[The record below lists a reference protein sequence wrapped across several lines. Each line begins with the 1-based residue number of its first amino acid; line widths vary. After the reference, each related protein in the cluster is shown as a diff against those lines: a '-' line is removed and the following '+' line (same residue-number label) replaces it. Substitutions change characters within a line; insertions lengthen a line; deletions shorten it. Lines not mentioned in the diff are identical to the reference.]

1 MAGFEGLVADRSG
14 AQPAWPGPAGRG
26 QSQCH
31 QWHSVAAED
40 WHALARCAGEI
51 WQLELDLPALST
63 MERQRRLGKR
73 GHHAGRD
80 DGGKRPLQHRLHLS
94 SRPCLGSGRKGG
106 IHRRALGRSRGGF
119 TSKVHCLSDARGR
132 PIAFHLTP
140 GEAADCKAYD
150 TLIDLPEQQPKALL
164 ADKAYDT
171 DAIRY
176 DLKQRGIKAVIPPKS
191 NRKTVIRYNKR
202 LYRQR
207 NCIERVFGHLKINR
221 AIATRYDQ
229 LADSFLGMLFLA
241 SARYWLKFV
250 HAA

>member
-1 MAGFEGLVADRSG
+1 
-14 AQPAWPGPAGRG
+14 
-26 QSQCH
+26 
-31 QWHSVAAED
+31 VAATLWD
-40 WHALARCAGEI
+40 RVARCAGEVR
-51 WQLELDLPALST
+51 QLELDLPAFPT
-63 MERQRRLGKR
+63 MERVGRLGER
-73 GHHAGRD
+73 GHHARRD
-80 DGGKRPLQHRLHLS
+80 DGRKRPLQYRLHLS
-94 SRPCLGSGRKGG
+94 SRPCLGGGRKGG

-119 TSKVHCLSDARGR
+119 TSKVHCLGDAKGR

-150 TLIDLPEQQPKALL
+150 DLIDLPEQQPKALL
-164 ADKAYDT
+164 GDKAYDT
-171 DAIRY
+171 DAIRA
-176 DLKQRGIKAVIPPKS
+176 DLKKRGIKAVIPPKS

-202 LYRQR
+202 QYRQR

-229 LADSFLGMLFLA
+229 LAETFLGMLYLA

>member
-1 MAGFEGLVADRSG
+1 M
-14 AQPAWPGPAGRG
+14 
-26 QSQCH
+26 C
-31 QWHSVAAED
+31 
-40 WHALARCAGEI
+40 GEI
-51 WQLELDLPALST
+51 RQLELDLPALPA
-63 MERQRRLGKR
+63 MEHLRCLGER
-73 GHHAGRD
+73 SYRACRD
-80 DGGKRPLQHRLHLS
+80 NGAKRPLQHRLHIDP
-94 SRPCLGSGRKGG
+94 RPCLGGGRKRGL
-106 IHRRALGRSRGGF
+106 HRRALGRSRGGF

-150 TLIDLPEQQPKALL
+150 DLIDLPERKPKALL

-171 DAIRY
+171 DAIRA

-191 NRKTVIRYNKR
+191 NRKAVIRYNKR

-207 NCIERVFGHLKINR
+207 NCIERVIGHLKINR

-229 LADSFLGMLFLA
+229 LAESFLGMLFLA

-250 HAA
+250 YTA

>member
-1 MAGFEGLVADRSG
+1 
-14 AQPAWPGPAGRG
+14 
-26 QSQCH
+26 
-31 QWHSVAAED
+31 
-40 WHALARCAGEI
+40 
-51 WQLELDLPALST
+51 
-63 MERQRRLGKR
+63 MERFGRLGER
-73 GHHAGRD
+73 GHRACRD
-80 DGGKRPLQHRLHLS
+80 DGGKQPLLYRLHFG

-119 TSKVHCLSDARGR
+119 SCKVHCLSDARGR

-150 TLIDLPEQQPKALL
+150 ELIDLPERQPKALL

-171 DAIRY
+171 DAIRA
-176 DLKQRGIKAVIPPKS
+176 DLKRRGIKPVIPPKS
-191 NRKTVIRYNKR
+191 SRKATIRYNKR
-202 LYRQR
+202 LYRER

-241 SARYWLKFV
+241 SVRYWLKFV

>member
-1 MAGFEGLVADRSG
+1 MA
-14 AQPAWPGPAGRG
+14 
-26 QSQCH
+26 
-31 QWHSVAAED
+31 AAVR
-40 WHALARCAGEI
+40 HAVARCARKI
-51 WQLELDLPALST
+51 RQLELDLSALPT
-63 MERQRRLGKR
+63 MERLGRLGGPGDR
-73 GHHAGRD
+73 VGRD
-80 DGGKRPLQHRLHLS
+80 DGGKRPLQYRLHFDP
-94 SRPCLGSGRKGG
+94 RPCLGGGRKGG

-119 TSKVHCLSDARGR
+119 TCKVHCLSDGRGR

-150 TLIDLPEQQPKALL
+150 DLIDLPEQQPSALL

-171 DAIRY
+171 DAIRA
-176 DLKQRGIKAVIPPKS
+176 DLKRRGIKAVIPPKS
-191 NRKTVIRYNKR
+191 NRKAVIRYNKR

-207 NCIERVFGHLKINR
+207 NWIERVFGHLKINR

-229 LADSFLGMLFLA
+229 LAETFLGMLFLA